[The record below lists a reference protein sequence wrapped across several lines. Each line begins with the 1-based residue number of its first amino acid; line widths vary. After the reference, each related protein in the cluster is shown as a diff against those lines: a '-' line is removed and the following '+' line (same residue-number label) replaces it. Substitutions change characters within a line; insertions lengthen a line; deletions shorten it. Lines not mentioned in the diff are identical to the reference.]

1 MFIPCSP
8 KLPTFHR
15 LTALHQAFHRE
26 TVKVHSWHIP
36 SRYLKTLDGSVCQ
49 GMGKA
54 ASFCVRNH
62 LYNFG
67 WFILLIVIRFRG
79 LMKN

>member
-8 KLPTFHR
+8 KLPTFHT
-15 LTALHQAFHRE
+15 LPVSHQALRRE
-26 TVKVHSWHIP
+26 TKYSSGLFR
-36 SRYLKTLDGSVCQ
+36 SRYLKTVDGPVCQ

-54 ASFCVRNH
+54 ASFCVGNH

-67 WFILLIVIRFRG
+67 WFTILTVISFRG